1 VKSVR
6 TYRSTVGN
14 IDKEENVALAAACVD
29 DMLLQA
35 LF

>member
-14 IDKEENVALAAACVD
+14 IDKEEYVALAACVD